1 MQRST
6 DMNTENKQFESKLH
20 TLSINNRQGARIE
33 GVLEVIRF
41 DENEVLLE
49 TVCGTLSIDG
59 EGLSLSE
66 WNTERGLASLDGRI
80 DAVTYFDKKQ
90 EDSKSHGRLF
100 GKFLK

>member
-1 MQRST
+1 
-6 DMNTENKQFESKLH
+6 MNIDSKLAENKLH
-20 TLSINNRQGARIE
+20 SLTVKNRQGVQIE

-59 EGLSLSE
+59 EGLHLSE
-66 WNTERGLASLDGRI
+66 WNTERGSATLDGRV

-90 EDSKSHGRLF
+90 DEAKTHGGLF
-100 GKFLK
+100 GKLLK

>member
-1 MQRST
+1 
-6 DMNTENKQFESKLH
+6 MNTENKPAENKLH
-20 TLSINNRQGARIE
+20 NLIVQNRQGAQLE

-59 EGLSLSE
+59 EGLHLSE
-66 WNTERGLASLDGRI
+66 WNVERGFASLDGRV

-90 EDSKSHGRLF
+90 DNSRTHSGLF
-100 GKFLK
+100 GKLIK

>member
-1 MQRST
+1 
-6 DMNTENKQFESKLH
+6 MNTENKPTENKLH
-20 TLSINNRQGARIE
+20 SLTVKNRQGAQLE

-59 EGLSLSE
+59 EGLHLNE
-66 WNTERGLASLDGRI
+66 WNAERGSAFLEGRV

-90 EDSKSHGRLF
+90 EDSKTHSGLF
-100 GKFLK
+100 GKLLK

>member
-1 MQRST
+1 
-6 DMNTENKQFESKLH
+6 MNTENNQAENKLH
-20 TLSINNRQGARIE
+20 SLTIKNREGAQIE

-59 EGLSLSE
+59 KELHLSE
-66 WNTERGLASLDGRI
+66 WNAERGLAGLEGRV

-90 EDSKSHGRLF
+90 DDVKAHNGLF
-100 GKFLK
+100 GKLLK

>member
-1 MQRST
+1 
-6 DMNTENKQFESKLH
+6 MNTENKQAENKLH
-20 TLSINNRQGARIE
+20 SLTIKNREGAQIE

-59 EGLSLSE
+59 KELHLSE
-66 WNTERGLASLDGRI
+66 WNAEHGLAGLEGRV

-90 EDSKSHGRLF
+90 DDVKAHNGLF
-100 GKFLK
+100 GKLLK

>member
-1 MQRST
+1 
-6 DMNTENKQFESKLH
+6 MNTENKPAENKSHNLVVK
-20 TLSINNRQGARIE
+20 NRQGAQLE

-59 EGLSLSE
+59 DGLHLSE
-66 WNTERGLASLDGRI
+66 WNAERGSASLEGRV

-90 EDSKSHGRLF
+90 QDSKTHSGLF
-100 GKFLK
+100 GKLLK